1 MNKEVIINTYGS
13 YLHVKDEMFEIKN
26 KAHQTQLQPIPPNKV
41 RTFAL
46 TAGTAMST
54 DVLLLA
60 LKNQV
65 DIVIIDEHGHPIGRF
80 WHMQLGSTSKIVKQ
94 QARHATGQQAVL
106 WVKKWID
113 AKITHQR
120 DFLQDLKKHRVS
132 MHDFLNTKMESL
144 ENQLVK
150 IAALQGEQVSDI
162 ADTLRGHEGT
172 AGRLYWEAI
181 SEALPSSYQFAS
193 RSHRPAQDAFNA
205 CLNYAYGILYRR
217 VERALLIAGLQ
228 PQIGFFHR
236 DDYNHKSML
245 YDFIEPY
252 RIWADVPVFRLFSGK
267 KINDSHTHSIPKGIG
282 LTPDGKKLV
291 AMQLIDYLDTDTIKH
306 LGRNQCRENILRADA
321 HHFANALL
329 DEE

>member
-1 MNKEVIINTYGS
+1 MVFKLLEVK
-13 YLHVKDEMFEIKN
+13 HP
-26 KAHQTQLQPIPPNKV
+26 PIPPKKV
-41 RTFAL
+41 RTIAIA
-46 TAGTAMST
+46 AGTSIST
-54 DVLLLA
+54 DVILLA

-65 DIVIIDEHGHPIGRF
+65 DIVVIDKDGHPMGRF
-80 WHMQLGSTSKIVKQ
+80 WHTQLGSTSKIVKQ
-94 QARHATGQQAVL
+94 QARHATGQQAVH
-106 WVKKWID
+106 WVKKWLD

-120 DFLQDLKKHRVS
+120 DFIQDLKKHRVTQ
-132 MHDFLNTKMESL
+132 HDFLNTKIEIL

-150 IAALQGEQVSDI
+150 IAALQGEQVSAI

-172 AGRLYWEAI
+172 AGRMYWEAI
-181 SEALPSSYQFAS
+181 SESLPPSFQFAG
-193 RSHRPAQDAFNA
+193 RSHRPAQDPFNA

-217 VERALLIAGLQ
+217 VERALLIAGIQ

-236 DDYNHKSML
+236 DDYNHRSMVF
-245 YDFIEPY
+245 DFIEPY

-291 AMQLIDYLDTDTIKH
+291 AQQMIHYLDDDAIKH

-321 HHFANALL
+321 HDFANALL
-329 DEE
+329 SNDE